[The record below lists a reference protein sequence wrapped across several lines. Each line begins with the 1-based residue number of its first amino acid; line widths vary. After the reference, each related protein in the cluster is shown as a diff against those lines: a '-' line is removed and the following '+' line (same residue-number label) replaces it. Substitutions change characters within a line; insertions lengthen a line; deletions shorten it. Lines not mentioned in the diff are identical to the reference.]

1 MKQRTALVSLV
12 IFVFIL
18 VVTVILF
25 YAYYEFVENGGAYNI
40 NDTFVIGNWNLE
52 IFGDKKASDPSLMNE
67 YSDVIN
73 HYDIIFLQEIRDQ
86 DASSFI
92 KLCGMLPDY
101 ECNISSRAGRSS
113 SKEQY
118 GIVYLKKFTLNRIID
133 YNFNMSGVWER
144 PPIRADFSIGNYSFT
159 VYNIHTKPNETV
171 KELRSLE
178 TLVDSEGT
186 QGNVLVLG
194 DLNAD
199 CSYYDPYYENVFST
213 WNWIIKSTDDTTTG
227 ASDCAYDRILLNSN
241 MYSEF
246 VDYGIYQDN
255 IGEQVSDHY
264 PVWVRLRDQ
273 DYSRDT
279 SFHTFV
285 DTMI

>member
-133 YNFNMSGVWER
+133 YNINMSGV
-144 PPIRADFSIGNYSFT
+144 
-159 VYNIHTKPNETV
+159 
-171 KELRSLE
+171 
-178 TLVDSEGT
+178 
-186 QGNVLVLG
+186 
-194 DLNAD
+194 
-199 CSYYDPYYENVFST
+199 
-213 WNWIIKSTDDTTTG
+213 
-227 ASDCAYDRILLNSN
+227 
-241 MYSEF
+241 
-246 VDYGIYQDN
+246 
-255 IGEQVSDHY
+255 
-264 PVWVRLRDQ
+264 
-273 DYSRDT
+273 
-279 SFHTFV
+279 
-285 DTMI
+285 